1 MRNIIFL
8 LVVVAIFLAPVREVR
23 ADGDEPLYGIA
34 TDADAGKV
42 SIVVASTGCT
52 DKSYFSFSLEGDVL
66 LFKRIKRDPCKAM
79 PRRETLDYSLKE
91 LGIKAET
98 PFRIGNPISLTERI
112 F

>member
-1 MRNIIFL
+1 MRKIL
-8 LVVVAIFLAPVREVR
+8 LLLAVAAVFFVQAGEVR
-23 ADGDEPLYGIA
+23 AEGAEPLYGIA

-79 PRRETLDYSLKE
+79 PRREMLDYSLKE
-91 LGIKAET
+91 LGIKADT